1 MDLDAVTFPALV
13 VADDGWVQQ
22 LENKEEL
29 STWTHS
35 AVSKYSKQHLVL
47 YDSRDRAWQIDSV
60 APLSRRNKFTQLV
73 AEFCNSKIPVR
84 ITVRPIAE
92 IPLRAVRNVLVAAID
107 ADDDILT
114 QFTEAAELKA
124 AVSSAQSFESLIG
137 VLKDKRAI

>member
-29 STWTHS
+29 STWTQS
-35 AVSKYSKQHLVL
+35 ALSKYSKRHLVL
-47 YDSRDRAWQIDSV
+47 YDSRDRAWEIASI
-60 APLSRRNKFTQLV
+60 APLKRGNKVTKLIAGFG
-73 AEFCNSKIPVR
+73 NSKIPVR
-84 ITVRPIAE
+84 ITVWPTAE
-92 IPLRAVRNVLVAAID
+92 TPLLAARSALVVAID

-114 QFTEAAELKA
+114 HFTEAAELKTA
-124 AVSSAQSFESLIG
+124 IGRAWSFESLIG